1 MTTDTIRLDVKPALG
16 RLSIIVW
23 TLLFSGSCIDVYI
36 NYLSATFSRF
46 GFAYRP
52 PSPAILAYAFVAV
65 LVPAFILPR
74 TIERVTDFVHWMLYF
89 GLYISVIIFPVLQG
103 DLGRTDQFRLVTS
116 LFASFLIILAPVRF
130 WNPSLAT
137 LSKSVSIDARSFW
150 QLFFFAYALLN
161 IFVIA
166 VFGSHLKL
174 VGLEQIYEQRAE
186 ASDVQATSLVGYATG
201 ILAGA
206 FNPFLIALGL
216 CRPKKKLLLA
226 IGVVG
231 QLLIFATAAAKI
243 VLISSAIT
251 PVLYYLVVRK
261 GALENVGLIFGG
273 GACGLWVALN
283 VIGTD
288 NFILQTIV
296 SLTFM
301 RAFCITGVAMAFYTT
316 FFLEHPLTHF
326 SHIQVMRNF
335 IHYPYPD
342 SVGEVIGRY
351 MAPGTT
357 LDANASFWATDGM
370 AALGFTGIVLAGVL
384 FRLAF
389 RLFDGLAQKS
399 DIRIAC
405 VAIVPLLMS
414 VTNSSLFTS
423 MFSGGGGALLVL
435 LYAWSRAENH
445 TIDSQSLIS

>member
-1 MTTDTIRLDVKPALG
+1 LDVKPALG
-16 RLSIIVW
+16 RLSIIIW
-23 TLLFSGSCIDVYI
+23 TLLFSVSCIDVYV
-36 NYLSATFSRF
+36 NYLSSAYSRF
-46 GFAYRP
+46 GFAYRS

-74 TIERVTDFVHWMLYF
+74 TIERVTDFVHWILYF

-116 LFASFLIILAPVRF
+116 LFVSFLIILAPVRL
-130 WNPSLAT
+130 WYPTIGAL
-137 LSKSVSIDARSFW
+137 LKSVSIDARSFW
-150 QLFFFAYALLN
+150 QLFFFAYGLLN

-166 VFGSHLKL
+166 VFGSHLRL
-174 VGLEQIYEQRAE
+174 VGLQQIYEQRAE
-186 ASDVQATSLVGYATG
+186 AGDVEASSFVGYATG

-216 CRPKKKLLLA
+216 CLPRKKLLLA
-226 IGVVG
+226 IGIIG
-231 QLLIFATAAAKI
+231 QLLIFATAAAKT
-243 VLISSAIT
+243 VVISSAIT
-251 PVLYYLVVRK
+251 PVLYHLVVRK
-261 GALENVGLIFGG
+261 GALGNVGLIFGG
-273 GACGLWVALN
+273 GACGLWVLLS
-283 VIGTD
+283 VIGAD

-301 RAFCITGVAMAFYTT
+301 RAFCITGVAMAFYTS

-326 SHIQVMRNF
+326 SHILVMRNF
-335 IHYPYPD
+335 VHYPYPD

-370 AALGFTGIVLAGVL
+370 AALGFTGIILAGVL

-389 RLFDGLAQKS
+389 RLFDGLVQKS
-399 DIRIAC
+399 DIRVAC

-414 VTNSSLFTS
+414 VTNSSLFAS
-423 MFSGGGGALLVL
+423 MLSGGGGALLLL
-435 LYAWSRAENH
+435 LYAWSCVGKR
-445 TIDSQSLIS
+445 TIDSQSPTS